1 MPRTASL
8 LLSALFALPAVQ
20 AVAQTQQPAQAPAPA
35 PVTGAAGRSGLTGL
49 TDVVATVTSG
59 GQTASITKGEVIT
72 FLSHY
77 PAPKPEDREAV
88 YRETLESLINT
99 KLLTQFLIRQKIVV
113 PPEKIDAEIE
123 RLKQQLKAD
132 NQDLPTALR
141 QNNISMES
149 IREEYENRIRWAQYL
164 EAKATDAA
172 LRKFVAENR
181 DLFNGTQVRASHIML
196 KADPDASEADKE
208 KIRQKLVA
216 IKKEID
222 DKKLTFAQ
230 AANKYSEDPA
240 NEGGAGGDLDYFSLT
255 TGLIEEFTNVAFKMR
270 KGAISDPVETPYGY
284 HLIMVTDRK
293 EGKQIDF
300 DQNKAVILQA
310 FGADLQKNV
319 VTAERKT
326 AKIDIKPIPRDL
338 FPAAETVPPAETPK
352 AAAPAPKAAA
362 PAKP

>member
-8 LLSALFALPAVQ
+8 LLSALFALPAAQ
-20 AVAQTQQPAQAPAPA
+20 AVAQNQPPAAAPTPTPA
-35 PVTGAAGRSGLTGL
+35 TAAAGRSGLTGL
-49 TDVVATVTSG
+49 TDVVATITNG
-59 GQTASITKGEVIT
+59 GKTDKVTKGEVIT

-77 PAPKPEDREAV
+77 PPPKAEDRETV
-88 YRETLESLINT
+88 YHETLESLVNT

-149 IREEYENRIRWAQYL
+149 IREEYENRLRWSEFLQS
-164 EAKATDAA
+164 KATDAA

-181 DLFNGTQVRASHIML
+181 DLFSGTQVRASHIML
-196 KADPDASEADKE
+196 KAEPDASEADKE
-208 KIRQKLVA
+208 KVRQKLVA

-222 DKKLTFAQ
+222 DKKMTFAQ

-240 NEGGAGGDLDYFSLT
+240 NEGGAGGDLDYFTLT
-255 TGLIEEFTNVAFKMR
+255 TGLVEEFTAVAFKLR
-270 KGAISDPVETPYGY
+270 KGAVSDPVETPYGY

-293 EGKQIDF
+293 EGKPIDF

-310 FGADLQKNV
+310 FGAELQKNV

-338 FPAAETVPPAETPK
+338 FPAEAEAPAETPK
-352 AAAPAPKAAA
+352 AAAPAPKAAV

>member
-8 LLSALFALPAVQ
+8 LLSALFALPATYAQ
-20 AVAQTQQPAQAPAPA
+20 AQNQPPATAPAPTPA
-35 PVTGAAGRSGLTGL
+35 AGAAARSGLTGL
-49 TDVVATVTSG
+49 NDVVATITNG
-59 GQTASITKGEVIT
+59 GQTDKVTKGEVIT

-77 PAPKPEDREAV
+77 PAPRPEDRETV

-149 IREEYENRIRWAQYL
+149 IREEYENRLRWTEFLQT
-164 EAKATDAA
+164 KATEAA

-181 DLFNGTQVRASHIML
+181 DLFSGTQVRASHVML
-196 KADPDASEADKE
+196 KVDPDASEADKE
-208 KIRQKLVA
+208 KVRQKLVA

-240 NEGGAGGDLDYFSLT
+240 NEGGAGGDLDYFTLT
-255 TGLIEEFTNVAFKMR
+255 TGLVEEFTSVAFKLR
-270 KGAISDPVETPYGY
+270 KGAISDPIETPYGY

-293 EGKQIDF
+293 EGKPIDF
-300 DQNKAVILQA
+300 EQNKAVILQA

-326 AKIDIKPIPRDL
+326 AKVDIKPIPRDL
-338 FPAAETVPPAETPK
+338 FPKEAETPATTP
-352 AAAPAPKAAA
+352 AAAPAPKAAT